1 MVFKDVLQDSVKARE
16 RLAEPLRQSR
26 ESIGLGQRI
35 LVGLVILILAWGMVY
50 YYYGVLIPIWTSP
63 FERSNAAGGI
73 WSDLYP
79 RWVGTRELL
88 RHHRNPYS
96 AEVTAEIQ
104 RGFYG
109 RQLNPSED
117 PSNPDH
123 EIDREEF
130 AYPVYVTFLLAP
142 SLFFSFHTVGSVF
155 TVVLLL
161 ITPAS
166 LWLWMWALKLR
177 LRPLQVIVAMIAMMS
192 SYPVIDGLR
201 LQQLTLLVVALMAG
215 AMAAL
220 AGGRYL
226 LSGGLLGLAMI
237 KPQLPILM
245 VVLVMVWVLGDW
257 RSRKFV
263 AVAFG
268 TVVAVFLIG
277 AEIVLPGW
285 VGLWRQAVNAY
296 IAHHKQ
302 PLLVAIFHPRTATV
316 IATTALIAL
325 LALFWHVRKN
335 LPGSRPFNYA
345 VVAALTLTLLILPNS
360 GGYYN
365 HVLLL
370 PAALWMFFSGL
381 QARGASALVRL
392 TWLLSVIALIGQW
405 IAALP
410 LSLGVLF
417 LHWHFE
423 RESTLIVAGPEILVY
438 FFPILLGV
446 FVLSA
451 GPWAARRA

>member
-1 MVFKDVLQDSVKARE
+1 
-16 RLAEPLRQSR
+16 
-26 ESIGLGQRI
+26 
-35 LVGLVILILAWGMVY
+35 
-50 YYYGVLIPIWTSP
+50 
-63 FERSNAAGGI
+63 
-73 WSDLYP
+73 
-79 RWVGTRELL
+79 
-88 RHHRNPYS
+88 
-96 AEVTAEIQ
+96 
-104 RGFYG
+104 
-109 RQLNPSED
+109 
-117 PSNPDH
+117 
-123 EIDREEF
+123 
-130 AYPVYVTFLLAP
+130 
-142 SLFFSFHTVGSVF
+142 
-155 TVVLLL
+155 
-161 ITPAS
+161 
-166 LWLWMWALKLR
+166 LR